1 MLATIPA
8 HLMRDRYWKS
18 LIHIFLNCSKLKICF
33 TTKYFDLE
41 DCNVKVAALKNLSK
55 PWSSSERFMLN
66 LALHLFN
73 ENNKVNLSDMDY
85 LDENNRKIALEAI
98 RMRFNG

>member
-18 LIHIFLNCSKLKICF
+18 LIHIFLNHSKLKTYF
-33 TTKYFDLE
+33 TTEYFDLQE
-41 DCNVKVAALKNLSK
+41 RTVKIGKLKALSK

-73 ENNKVNLSDMDY
+73 ERNKMNLSDMDY
-85 LDENNRKIALEAI
+85 LDANNTKIALEAI
-98 RMRFNG
+98 QMRFG